1 MNAVVYLT
9 RVAGMSVV
17 GLDRP
22 AVAVKSGLFED
33 PPELTAL
40 EHLASGLERRL
51 GDNSLLTETFIP
63 MQGWYFGFTIDART
77 TFPSLSEEEIA
88 AFNARRKI
96 YIGYLINV
104 SSRIASITFSAAALS
119 KPNLLFLGLASISR
133 ALGPSSRTSGSE
145 LDDSTVARHG
155 NCLTTNGNE

>member
-1 MNAVVYLT
+1 MNAVV
-9 RVAGMSVV
+9 RSSPRMVGMSVV

-40 EHLASGLERRL
+40 DHLASGFKQRR
-51 GDNSLLTETFIP
+51 GDDSPLTETFIP

-104 SSRIASITFSAAALS
+104 SSRIASIA
-119 KPNLLFLGLASISR
+119 ISDTD
-133 ALGPSSRTSGSE
+133 AF
-145 LDDSTVARHG
+145 
-155 NCLTTNGNE
+155 